1 VIDFVDFFPRSQH
14 SPRMKEVL
22 SLLFGFFETIRK
34 DRRDLAL
41 ENLALRHQ
49 LTVLKRS
56 QKRPTIGK
64 KDRIFWV
71 WLSRI
76 WMRWRESLMI
86 VKPQTVVGWHRQG
99 FRLFW
104 TRLSRR
110 DNGGRPSVDPKVK
123 ALIKRMAKANPLWGA
138 PRIHGEI
145 DIGRPLQAFPVTPPC
160 VRVRTRRFG
169 WLNNLLCH

>member
-1 VIDFVDFFPRSQH
+1 
-14 SPRMKEVL
+14 MKEIL
-22 SLLFGFFETIRK
+22 SLLFGFLETICK
-34 DRRDLAL
+34 DRCDLAL
-41 ENLALRHQ
+41 ENLAMRHQ

-76 WMRWRESLMI
+76 WMRWREALMI
-86 VKPQTVVGWHRQG
+86 VKPETVVGWHRQG

-110 DNGGRPSVDPKVK
+110 GNGGRPSVDPKVK

-138 PRIHGEI
+138 PRIHGELQKLGI
-145 DIGRPLQAFPVTPPC
+145 DISERTVSRLMPKRQKPPSQTW
-160 VRVRTRRFG
+160 RTF
-169 WLNNLLCH
+169 LDSHLK